1 MAPELAE
8 TGSGFKPEHFAELAK
23 VEAGSFWFRSRNRLI
38 QWATQ
43 RYFPNVGSFLEIGCG
58 TGFVLSGIAQTLP
71 AVRLVGSEI
80 FCQGLN
86 FAARRLPKVELM
98 QMDARNIPYSS
109 EFDVIGTFDVLE
121 HILEDHTVLREIY
134 KALIPGGGMLVTVP
148 QHRFL
153 WSAADESAHHVRR
166 YAAKELREKVERA
179 GFDVLR
185 MTSFVSFLL
194 PLMLASRLR
203 KRKNSPDE
211 ATSELTLPPLLD
223 YLLEIVMR
231 VEIALIRAGVNFP
244 AGGSL
249 LLIARKPD

>member
-1 MAPELAE
+1 MSLHHLARIE
-8 TGSGFKPEHFAELAK
+8 RVAQSVADEVDRQYGEEDRRAGKQRPVRRD
-23 VEAGSFWFRSRNRLI
+23 VEVVLGVEQQPVGRVFEGAGQF
-38 QWATQ
+38 Q
-43 RYFPNVGSFLEIGCG
+43 VG
-58 TGFVLSGIAQTLP
+58 TLP

-86 FAARRLPKVELM
+86 FAAQRLPKVELI
-98 QMDARNIPYSS
+98 QMDARNIPYLS

-121 HILEDHTVLREIY
+121 HIVEDHTVLREIH
-134 KALIPGGGMLVTVP
+134 KALVPGGGMLVTVP

-166 YAAKELREKVERA
+166 YAAKELREKVEHA

-211 ATSELTLPPLLD
+211 ATSELTLPPFLD
-223 YLLEIVMR
+223 HLFEIVMR
-231 VEIALIRAGVNFP
+231 MEIALIRAGVNFP